1 MKTRIEERLSALRE
15 EMKKNDISAYLIP
28 TADPHMS
35 EYPAACWKYREWI
48 SGFTGSAG
56 TVVVTA
62 NKAGLW
68 TDSRYFLQ
76 AEMQLEGTGI
86 DLYRLKMPET
96 PTIGEFLL
104 DELDKDAWVAVNGET
119 MSQAEVENLSHTLG
133 RGRIYLRTDIN
144 LLDTLWTDR
153 PALPDAP
160 IFEMPVE
167 FSGKST
173 EDKLTDIHLMLHKAG
188 ADCTV
193 LSALDEVAWTC
204 NFRGTDVAYNP
215 VAIAYLF
222 VSNEENVLFINPKKV
237 PEEIARRLQ
246 QEGVILADYTKLY
259 DYLAKLPAKTRILL
273 DPAHTNAAIFGHLPE
288 KVKWIEGASPANKLK
303 AIKNETELNGFRA
316 AVVRDGVALTK
327 FYYWLETALNAGEAI
342 TELDAS
348 QKLTALRSEQ
358 QYYLMDSFES
368 ISAYA
373 AHGAIVHYAATPE
386 TNATLKPEGLYLLDS
401 GAQYLDGTTDITRTI
416 ALGEPTE
423 QMRKDFTRVLKGT
436 ISLAKS
442 KFPEGTRG
450 SQLDILARKAL
461 WDAGLN
467 FLHGTGHGIGHCL
480 NVHEGPQSIRMEE
493 NPTALEPG
501 MVTSDEP
508 GLYRA
513 GEYGIRTENMIVTRE
528 DSETEFGRFLH
539 METLTLCYIDTRLV
553 IVSMLSARE
562 HIWLN
567 KYHQEVYEKLSPF
580 LTDDEREWLRAKTM
594 EI

>member
-119 MSQAEVENLSHTLG
+119 MSQAEVENLSHMLG

-144 LLDTLWTDR
+144 LLDALWTDR

-160 IFEMPVE
+160 IFEMPIE

-327 FYYWLETALNAGEAI
+327 FYYWLETALHAGEAI

-348 QKLTALRSEQ
+348 RKLTALRSEQ
-358 QYYLMDSFES
+358 KYYLMDSFES